1 MRDAKGRRYPPVH
14 ETERL
19 TPVFCAVA
27 TRTPVNNLTM
37 PDLIHGAASGLV
49 DPPVVMAPHPAPAP
63 DPAPVQKS
71 TRNGHRGPAAER
83 WSLND
88 RLSELG
94 YPEDLSRITRI
105 KLWLFPHRCKG
116 STGRVCSEGPS
127 RKGGC
132 APGDWASPYDHR
144 FPVIG
149 SESSTSNPT
158 NRALSFATSSSVT
171 GVLDRSKN
179 HRLVSPA
186 SGDKSVTGV

>member
-1 MRDAKGRRYPPVH
+1 MR
-14 ETERL
+14 
-19 TPVFCAVA
+19 
-27 TRTPVNNLTM
+27 
-37 PDLIHGAASGLV
+37 DLIHGAASGLV

-116 STGRVCSEGPS
+116 FDWPCLFRGAFKEGGMRTWGLGLP
-127 RKGGC
+127 
-132 APGDWASPYDHR
+132 
-144 FPVIG
+144 I
-149 SESSTSNPT
+149 
-158 NRALSFATSSSVT
+158 
-171 GVLDRSKN
+171 
-179 HRLVSPA
+179 
-186 SGDKSVTGV
+186 

>member
-1 MRDAKGRRYPPVH
+1 
-14 ETERL
+14 
-19 TPVFCAVA
+19 
-27 TRTPVNNLTM
+27 M

-116 STGRVCSEGPS
+116 SRLIVTFGEHQVMAQLIAKRGIIPPLIN
-127 RKGGC
+127 K
-132 APGDWASPYDHR
+132 D
-144 FPVIG
+144 FPVRHPLLARG
-149 SESSTSNPT
+149 N
-158 NRALSFATSSSVT
+158 FASVI
-171 GVLDRSKN
+171 LHHQK
-179 HRLVSPA
+179 
-186 SGDKSVTGV
+186 